1 VPQPEQIQYKW
12 FGIGS
17 KVPLLQVNESVVFNN
32 PVFTSAVYRDSAR
45 KITLGIAQ
53 IDPTSSD
60 VKVYPNPSNGIFTV
74 QIANNYNNQI
84 EVYNMLGEK
93 VYSAK
98 QTAKNTLIDLSGKS
112 KGVYFYSVSTET
124 GSLISQGK
132 LLVQ

>member
-1 VPQPEQIQYKW
+1 
-12 FGIGS
+12 
-17 KVPLLQVNESVVFNN
+17 

-74 QIANNYNNQI
+74 QIANNYNNQT